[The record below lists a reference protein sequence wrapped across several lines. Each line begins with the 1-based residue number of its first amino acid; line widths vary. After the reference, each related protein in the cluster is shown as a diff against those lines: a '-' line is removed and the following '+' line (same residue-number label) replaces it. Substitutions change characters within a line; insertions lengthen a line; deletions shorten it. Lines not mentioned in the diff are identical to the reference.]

1 MPAESAPAAKQQV
14 IDSLSSVFT
23 VNPELVA
30 GVLVFM
36 TMIDDSVLVMHT
48 CCCLKHAGTVA
59 ESGLNQ
65 AAQVVGWDCPRER

>member
-1 MPAESAPAAKQQV
+1 VPAEHVPDARSQV
-14 IDSLSSVFT
+14 IDSLSTVFT

-36 TMIDDSVLVMHT
+36 TMIDGSVLVMHT

-65 AAQVVGWDCPRER
+65 AASVMGWDCPRER